1 MAELK
6 PQGAKT
12 PDEYFSRLTED
23 RVPEMQRVRAAI
35 LDTFPGIEETM
46 AYGMPTYGFAGGE
59 QLLALASQSGYMNLY
74 LCDLD
79 MASKF
84 GAEIKAAGLPK
95 CGKSC
100 VRFTAKRPIPEGLLQ
115 TMLESRK

>member
-1 MAELK
+1 MAEVK
-6 PQGAKT
+6 PKGAKT
-12 PDEYFSRLTED
+12 PEEYFARLADD

-35 LDTFPGIEETM
+35 LATFPGIEETL
-46 AYGMPTYGFAGGE
+46 AYGMPTYGFAGQE

-79 MASKF
+79 MAAKF
-84 GAEIKAAGLPK
+84 GDEIKAAGLPK

-100 VRFTAKRPIPEGLLQ
+100 VRFTAKKPIPEELLQ